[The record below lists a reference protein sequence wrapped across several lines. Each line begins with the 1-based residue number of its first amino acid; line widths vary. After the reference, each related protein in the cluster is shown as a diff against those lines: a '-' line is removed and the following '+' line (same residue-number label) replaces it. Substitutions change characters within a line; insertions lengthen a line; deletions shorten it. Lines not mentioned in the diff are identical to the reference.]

1 MTDNVPAPQDDA
13 PQAQV
18 PATVQGGAIAEA
30 QSVIDDTT
38 SGAGFLPYLQL
49 FTAKSTA
56 CTEGKIPIGH
66 WGLVR
71 DGEITDLTNEVN
83 VHVCYARPRAYQKC
97 DDGNILVI
105 HDKEDPEYA
114 RIAELQRNKVNGCMV
129 GPEVLVFVEA
139 EGEFATFFCGSPT
152 LRREAKKF
160 KPLMGKAATMRSK
173 LIDNGQYKWHGPVI
187 TPCSAGLDPFPS
199 EEEIAEQVE
208 IFKNPPKPT
217 MKRAEPSDS
226 DDDVER

>member
-1 MTDNVPAPQDDA
+1 MTDNVPVPQDA
-13 PQAQV
+13 PV
-18 PATVQGGAIAEA
+18 PATVDQSTAIAAA

-49 FTAKSTA
+49 FTAKSSA
-56 CTEGKIPIGH
+56 CSEGKIPIGH
-66 WGLVR
+66 WGLVQ

-83 VHVCYARPRAYQKC
+83 VHVCYARPRAYQKT
-97 DDGNILVI
+97 DDGNIIVV
-105 HDKEDPEYA
+105 HDKESDEYS

-139 EGEFATFFCGSPT
+139 VGQFASFFCGSPT

-199 EEEIAEQVE
+199 DDEIAAEVE
-208 IFKNPPKPT
+208 RFKNPPKPAVE
-217 MKRAEPSDS
+217 RADDDA
-226 DDDVER
+226 DDDVDR